1 LFLTM
6 DSITQHG
13 STARASFT
21 ASVDLAGGHVWAYR
35 GQFGLSHS
43 ASGWK
48 VQWSPAVVYPDLGPG
63 QRLAVVTQFPDRA
76 PVLDVEGQ
84 PLQVLGS
91 VYVLGVWPGR
101 LSDPAAT
108 ATAFAKLT
116 HLDAGQVL
124 GQIKA
129 APPQQFLQLAS
140 LDPTTYAGLR
150 SALHGVPGLV
160 VQQQRK
166 RLFQAEATGL
176 IGGVGNEINPVLRNE
191 GAYYVPGTTVGLSG
205 LEQTYQRQLLGTPTT
220 EVVAV
225 TAGGTQAGVLARWP
239 GAAGTPVRTTIS
251 SATQDA
257 ALSALNSVPGSG
269 DIVAVRASTGE
280 VLAIAQRHGSGSAAV
295 DALSAK
301 LTPGSAF
308 TIVSAAALLGSG
320 LTSSSQL
327 TCGKSLTLDGQ
338 TFTGAGPGSSVPFSK
353 AFADGCSTA
362 LASASQR
369 LTAGELDQAA
379 RDLGI
384 GANWSG
390 LPVPAFSGS
399 VPANASGGQLA
410 AETLGQGNV
419 QMSPLAMAMVAAA
432 VDSGRWHTPRF
443 LAGSADPAGTALSPG
458 NMSQLR
464 GLMRTAVT
472 TGSAQAANA
481 SGDPVY
487 GQVGLV
493 HAGSTWTSWFTG
505 FRGDIAFTVVES
517 GPTAKLSAAAL
528 ASTFLSALGS

>member
-1 LFLTM
+1 
-6 DSITQHG
+6 
-13 STARASFT
+13 
-21 ASVDLAGGHVWAYR
+21 VWAYR

-191 GAYYVPGTTVGLSG
+191 GAYYLPGTTVGLSG
-205 LEQTYQRQLLGTPTT
+205 LEQTYQRQLLGTPAT
-220 EVVAV
+220 EVVAI
-225 TAGGTQAGVLARWP
+225 TTGGTQTAVLARWP
-239 GAAGTPVRTTIS
+239 GTSGTPVRTTIT

-257 ALSALNSVPGSG
+257 ALNALNGVAGSG

-280 VLAIAQRHGSGSAAV
+280 VLAVAQRHGPGSAGV
-295 DALSAK
+295 DALSAR

-308 TIVSAAALLGSG
+308 TIVSAAALLQAG
-320 LTSSSQL
+320 LTTGSQL
-327 TCGKSLTLDGQ
+327 SCQNSFTVGGQ
-338 TFTGAGPGSSVPFSK
+338 TFTSKGTGAPVPFSQ
-353 AFADGCSTA
+353 AFADACGTA
-362 LASASQR
+362 FAAASQR
-369 LTAGELDQAA
+369 LTAASLGQAA
-379 RDLGI
+379 KEFGI
-384 GANWSG
+384 GADWSA

-399 VPANASGGQLA
+399 VPSSSSAAQLA
-410 AETLGQGNV
+410 AQAVGQGNI
-419 QMSPLAMAMVAAA
+419 QMSPLAMTMVAAA
-432 VDSGRWHTPRF
+432 ADSGRWHTPRF
-443 LAGSADPAGTALSPG
+443 LASSPDPAGTALTPG
-458 NMSQLR
+458 NMSALR
-464 GLMRTAVT
+464 SLMRSAVSS
-472 TGSAQAANA
+472 GSARAANQPGA
-481 SGDPVY
+481 AVY
-487 GQVGLV
+487 GQVGMV
-493 HAGSTWTSWFTG
+493 HTGSTWTSWFVG

-517 GPTAKLSAAAL
+517 GPTSQLSAAAL
-528 ASTFLSALGS
+528 ARTFLSGLGS